1 WPLCV
6 GDGSLRNRGPQRLPG
21 PAGGNVAPAASN
33 EKRIAVLPFKPL
45 TLENR
50 DQVLELGMADS
61 LITKLSN
68 SRQIIIRS
76 LASVRRYGG
85 LDQDSLAAGR
95 ELQADSVLEGNV
107 QKSGDQ
113 IRFTARL

>member
-1 WPLCV
+1 MLLLFGVWFLSQR
-6 GDGSLRNRGPQRLPG
+6 GSQKLPG

-85 LDQDSLAAGR
+85 LDQDS
-95 ELQADSVLEGNV
+95 
-107 QKSGDQ
+107 
-113 IRFTARL
+113 